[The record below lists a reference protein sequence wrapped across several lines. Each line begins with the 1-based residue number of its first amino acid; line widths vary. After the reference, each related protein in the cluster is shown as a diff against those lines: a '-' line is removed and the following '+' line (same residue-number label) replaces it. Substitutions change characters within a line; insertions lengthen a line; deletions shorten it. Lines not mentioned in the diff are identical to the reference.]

1 MSNPRDDHYY
11 HPATTSKSSKTPPV
25 GESQSSSA
33 FFQTGQAPVS
43 SFSNQYAQPRSSPS
57 RYDCTP
63 PVYQQWVPSANNPA
77 STPLTTSFG
86 YYDTHD
92 SRYATQDYYST
103 YSSTSRPTVTSSD
116 APVAG
121 SRKLPPLNTS
131 PTPGSRDERWNS
143 TSYQQSGFAPI
154 PGSDVRPSSNSSYST
169 SYGPYNTSTSSASAF
184 NYDIPLDGRSPHIPH
199 SFTPN
204 QSASPQL
211 SHPSYSP
218 PPVSPTTATAE
229 EPTIKKKRKRADAQQ
244 LKILNETYARTPF
257 PSTEERLAL
266 AKLLDMS
273 ARSVQI
279 WFQNKRQSMRQTRQT
294 STSAMSQSHQGYTL
308 TSQNDLVGED
318 SIRTGGYE
326 PSGGQTHVPRST
338 QDIHL
343 SPSLTS
349 SHRRPFTRPQEGVSV
364 DSRKPWQGRSY

>member
-1 MSNPRDDHYY
+1 MFTA
-11 HPATTSKSSKTPPV
+11 PASSY
-25 GESQSSSA
+25 
-33 FFQTGQAPVS
+33 
-43 SFSNQYAQPRSSPS
+43 SNQYAQPRSSPG
-57 RYDCTP
+57 RYDYNP

-77 STPLTTSFG
+77 STPLASFG
-86 YYDTHD
+86 VYDTHD
-92 SRYATQDYYST
+92 SRYPTQESYYPT
-103 YSSTSRPTVTSSD
+103 YPSTSRPTVTPPD

-131 PTPGSRDERWNS
+131 PTPGSRDYS
-143 TSYQQSGFAPI
+143 AYQQGGYTSIA
-154 PGSDVRPSSNSSYST
+154 GSADVRSYPYTASST
-169 SYGPYNTSTSSASAF
+169 GAF
-184 NYDIPLDGRSPHIPH
+184 NNYDMPLTDGRSPHLSHP
-199 SFTPN
+199 FTSN
-204 QSASPQL
+204 QTASPQM

-218 PPVSPTTATAE
+218 PPVSPTTATTE

-294 STSAMSQSHQGYTL
+294 SSTSAMSQSHQGYAL
-308 TSQNDLVGED
+308 TSQSDLVGED

-326 PSGGQTHVPRST
+326 TSGGQTHVPRST

-364 DSRKPWQGRSY
+364 DSRKTWQGRY